1 MPGRIVIVCVL
12 FATTIALSGCGSMMG
27 HSAQEPAPQ
36 VNYSQPTTYAWE
48 GDALIAQSHVAADGM
63 IANLES
69 RLPRGV
75 RILAATFVNR
85 DNFDESSA
93 FGRLVAAQYVTRL
106 SQAGFGVMEIRL
118 RSEMGIRVREGEF
131 ALSRKTAQYMR
142 QNFDASAI
150 LVGDYT
156 VDDAGVFVSSRL
168 VRLDTGVVVAAY
180 DFVVPNQGMVTRL
193 LDDGTEDVVFAKY
206 LRQRAYGPVAEA
218 SMQAPAAGFAPL
230 VQEFPLIP
238 VAPPTEQ
245 DGPTPVPGPFRL
257 FPPASL
263 Q

>member
-1 MPGRIVIVCVL
+1 MLLTVM
-12 FATTIALSGCGSMMG
+12 AALTGCGSMLAQT
-27 HSAQEPAPQ
+27 AQEPAPPA
-36 VNYSQPTTYAWE
+36 NYIQPMSHAWE

-63 IANLES
+63 IANLED

-75 RILAATFVNR
+75 RILAATFVSR

-93 FGRLVAAQYVTRL
+93 FGRLVAAQFMTRL

-131 ALSRKTAQYMR
+131 ALSRKTAQFMH

-156 VDDAGVFVSSRL
+156 VDREAVFVSSRL
-168 VRLDTGVVVAAY
+168 VRLDTGIVVAAY
-180 DFVVPNQGMVTRL
+180 DFVIPNRGAVTRL
-193 LDDGTEDVVFAKY
+193 LRNGVEDVVFAQY
-206 LRQRAYGPVAEA
+206 LRQRAYGPVA
-218 SMQAPAAGFAPL
+218 QAPMQSPAMGLYPMDIQEIPL
-230 VQEFPLIP
+230 V
-238 VAPPTEQ
+238 PPTEQ
-245 DGPTPVPGPFRL
+245 GGPTEVPGPFRL
-257 FPPASL
+257 FPPATL